1 VSLISRFGK
10 LDNVVLGAIRV
21 ATAVLLLVMFGVII
35 AGVICRYVLDRP
47 LSCGEELAKYVMF
60 YMVLIGSAA
69 ASRAQQHPALT
80 FIVRKFPPLL
90 DKIWRVLIDAMVCFV
105 LIIILIE
112 GWKMALDERIM
123 RTPTLR
129 ISFLWVYLALPIGA
143 FLMMLEIIAKYVF
156 GKKTFENSVES
167 TSAAPEV

>member
-1 VSLISRFGK
+1 MSLISKYGK
-10 LDNVVLGAIRV
+10 LDNVLLGAVRV
-21 ATAVLLLVMFGVII
+21 ATAVLLVVMFGVII
-35 AGVICRYVLDRP
+35 VGVICRYVLDRP
-47 LSCGEELAKYVMF
+47 LSCAEELAKYVMF

-69 ASRAQQHPALT
+69 ATRAQQHPALT
-80 FIVRKFPPLL
+80 FIVRKLPPLF
-90 DKIWRVLIDAMVCFV
+90 DKIWRVLIDALVFFV

-112 GWKMALDERIM
+112 GYKMTVDERIM

-156 GKKTFENSVES
+156 GKKTFDNSVES
-167 TSAAPEV
+167 SSTAAEV